1 MVSRIFQDDWKFTQP
16 VRPRLAGALE
26 GDVMKNTMV
35 AKLVM
40 ALVLSMAWSASAQA
54 QTLTSFTTTYKGG
67 SGTCGTT
74 YNIQGKEPSSTLKYP
89 VFIYMVG
96 TSETYNNGSA
106 LAAVDEMAGRG
117 YVAATVQY
125 PSSSFGDCTALS
137 ARSKC
142 IFDSTSASSAVAA
155 LCSRPAADCSK
166 GIVVAGFS
174 QGSILAILA
183 KNHDTRVQAAYGM
196 GAGVQYS
203 FYDLRACVATGKRAL
218 PSDRL
223 RAVNGEADSFM
234 GSTESSVRGQLQELT
249 GRSCTGTSCF
259 AANGSGW
266 YIVKHAEAS
275 DGNADHCY
283 MRASG
288 GCNGSQNSLDQK
300 WLNGTY
306 DWSVDPNM
314 QWLTGFT
321 QR

>member
-1 MVSRIFQDDWKFTQP
+1 
-16 VRPRLAGALE
+16 
-26 GDVMKNTMV
+26 MKRSTI
-35 AKLVM
+35 AKVVIGL
-40 ALVLSMAWSASAQA
+40 LLSMAWSAPAWA
-54 QTLTSFTTTYKGG
+54 QTLTSFTATYKGG
-67 SGTCGTT
+67 SSSCGTT
-74 YNIQGKEPSSTLKYP
+74 YSIQGKEPSSTSRYP

-96 TSETYNNGSA
+96 TSETYNNASA
-106 LAAVDEMAGRG
+106 LAAVNEMAGRG

-125 PSSSFGDCTALS
+125 ASSSFGSCSTLT

-142 IFDSTSASSAVAA
+142 IFDASSASSAVAA
-155 LCSRPAADCSK
+155 LCSRPTADCSK

-183 KNHDTRVQAAYGM
+183 KNYDSRVQAAYGL

-203 FYDLRACVATGKRAL
+203 FYDLRACVANGKRTL
-218 PSDRL
+218 TSDRL

-234 GSTESSVRGQLQELT
+234 GGTESSVRGQLQELT
-249 GRSCTGTSCF
+249 GRGCTSTSCF
-259 AANGSGW
+259 ASNGSGW

-283 MRASG
+283 MRATG
-288 GCNGSQNSLDQK
+288 GCSGSQNSLDQK

-306 DWSVDPNM
+306 DWSADTNL

>member
-1 MVSRIFQDDWKFTQP
+1 MKRTVIAKI
-16 VRPRLAGALE
+16 
-26 GDVMKNTMV
+26 VMG
-35 AKLVM
+35 L
-40 ALVLSMAWSASAQA
+40 LLSMAWSAPAWA
-54 QTLTSFTTTYKGG
+54 QTLTSFTATYKGG
-67 SGTCGTT
+67 SSTCGTT
-74 YNIQGKEPSSTLKYP
+74 YSIQGKEPSSTSKYP

-96 TSETYNNGSA
+96 TSETYNNASA

-117 YVAATVQY
+117 YVAATVEY
-125 PSSSFGDCTALS
+125 PSSSFGACSTLT

-155 LCSRPAADCSK
+155 LCSRTAADCSK

-183 KNHDTRVQAAYGM
+183 KNHDARVQAAYGL

-203 FYDLRACVATGKRAL
+203 LYDLRACVANGKRTL
-218 PSDRL
+218 TSDRL

-234 GSTESSVRGQLQELT
+234 GSSESSVRGQLQELT
-249 GRSCTGTSCF
+249 GRSCTATSCF
-259 AANGSGW
+259 ASNGSGW
-266 YIVKHAEAS
+266 YIVKHAEVS

-288 GCNGSQNSLDQK
+288 GCSGSQSSLDQK

-321 QR
+321 QP

>member
-1 MVSRIFQDDWKFTQP
+1 
-16 VRPRLAGALE
+16 
-26 GDVMKNTMV
+26 MKTTMV

-40 ALVLSMAWSASAQA
+40 GLLLSSVWGAVASA
-54 QTLTSFTTTYKGG
+54 QTLTSFTATYKGG

-125 PSSSFGDCTALS
+125 PNSFFGDCTTLS
-137 ARSKC
+137 GRARC
-142 IFDSTSASSAVAA
+142 IFDASSASSAVAA
-155 LCSRPAADCSK
+155 LCSRTAADCSK

-174 QGSILAILA
+174 QGSILSILS
-183 KNHDTRVQAAYGM
+183 KNYDTRVQAAYGL

-203 FYDLRACVATGKRAL
+203 TYNLRACVANGARAL
-218 PSDRL
+218 SSSRL
-223 RAVNGEADSFM
+223 RAVNGEADGFM
-234 GSTESSVRGQLQELT
+234 GGNETSVRGQLQELT
-249 GRSCTGTSCF
+249 GRSCSTPSCL
-259 AANGSGW
+259 AADGSGW
-266 YIVKHAEAS
+266 YIVKHAEVS
-275 DGNADHCY
+275 DGNAEHCY
-283 MRASG
+283 MRATG

-306 DWSVDPNM
+306 NWSADPNL
-314 QWLTGFT
+314 QWLSGYT

>member
-1 MVSRIFQDDWKFTQP
+1 MG
-16 VRPRLAGALE
+16 LL
-26 GDVMKNTMV
+26 
-35 AKLVM
+35 
-40 ALVLSMAWSASAQA
+40 LSTAWSASAWA

-67 SGTCGTT
+67 SSTCGTA
-74 YNIQGKEPSSTLKYP
+74 YNIQGKEPSSTSKYP

-96 TSETYNNGSA
+96 TSETYNNASA

-125 PSSSFGDCTALS
+125 PNSFFGDCATLS
-137 ARSKC
+137 GRAKC
-142 IFDSTSASSAVAA
+142 IFDASSASSAVAA

-174 QGSILAILA
+174 QGSILAILS
-183 KNHDTRVQAAYGM
+183 KNHDARVQAAYGL

-203 FYDLRACVATGKRAL
+203 TYDLRACVANGKRTL
-218 PSDRL
+218 TSDRL
-223 RAVNGEADSFM
+223 RAVNGEADGFL
-234 GSTESSVRGQLQELT
+234 GGAESAVRGQLQELT
-249 GRSCTGTSCF
+249 GRSCTSASCL
-259 AANGSGW
+259 ASNGSGW
-266 YIVKHAEAS
+266 YIVKHAEVS

-288 GCNGSQNSLDQK
+288 GCSGSQGSLDQK

-314 QWLTGFT
+314 QWLTAFT

>member
-1 MVSRIFQDDWKFTQP
+1 
-16 VRPRLAGALE
+16 
-26 GDVMKNTMV
+26 MKRTVV
-35 AKLVM
+35 AKIVM
-40 ALVLSMAWSASAQA
+40 GLLLSAAWSTPAWA

-74 YNIQGKEPSSTLKYP
+74 YNIQGKEPSSTSRYP
-89 VFIYMVG
+89 VFIYLVG

-106 LAAVDEMAGRG
+106 LAAVDEMAGRC

-125 PSSSFGDCTALS
+125 PNSTFGDCTTLT

-142 IFDSTSASSAVAA
+142 IFNAASASSAVAA

-174 QGSILAILA
+174 QGSILSILS
-183 KNHDTRVQAAYGM
+183 KNHDTRVQAAYGL

-203 FYDLRACVATGKRAL
+203 LYDLRACVANGKRTL
-218 PSDRL
+218 SSTRL
-223 RAVNGEADSFM
+223 RAVNGEADGFL
-234 GSTESSVRGQLQELT
+234 GSNETNVRGQLQELT
-249 GRSCTGTSCF
+249 GRSCTSSSCL
-259 AANGSGW
+259 ASDGSGW
-266 YIVKHAEAS
+266 YIVKHAEVS

-283 MRASG
+283 MRATG

-306 DWSVDPNM
+306 DWSVDPNLL
-314 QWLTGFT
+314 WLTGFT

>member
-1 MVSRIFQDDWKFTQP
+1 MKTLSTKV
-16 VRPRLAGALE
+16 
-26 GDVMKNTMV
+26 VMG
-35 AKLVM
+35 L
-40 ALVLSMAWSASAQA
+40 LLSMVWSAAAQA
-54 QTLTSFTTTYKGG
+54 QTLTSFTATYKGG
-67 SGTCGTT
+67 SSSCGTT
-74 YNIQGKEPSSTLKYP
+74 YNIQGKEPSSTSRYP

-96 TSETYNNGSA
+96 TSETYNNASA

-125 PSSSFGDCTALS
+125 ASSSFGSCSTLT

-183 KNHDTRVQAAYGM
+183 KNYDSRVQAAYGL

-203 FYDLRACVATGKRAL
+203 LYDLRACVAAGKRTL
-218 PSDRL
+218 TSDRL

-234 GSTESSVRGQLQELT
+234 GGSESSVRSQLQELT
-249 GRSCTGTSCF
+249 GRTCTSTSCLSS
-259 AANGSGW
+259 NGSGW
-266 YIVKHAEAS
+266 YIVKHAEVS
-275 DGNADHCY
+275 DGTADHCY
-283 MRASG
+283 MRATG
-288 GCNGSQNSLDQK
+288 GCSGSQNSLDQK

-306 DWSVDPNM
+306 DWSVDPNLA
-314 QWLTGFT
+314 WLTGFT

>member
-1 MVSRIFQDDWKFTQP
+1 MKKTLSGLNVVLGLF
-16 VRPRLAGALE
+16 VCAAL
-26 GDVMKNTMV
+26 GT
-35 AKLVM
+35 
-40 ALVLSMAWSASAQA
+40 SASAQ
-54 QTLTSFTTTYKGG
+54 TLSSFTASYKGG
-67 SGTCGTT
+67 SSTCGTS
-74 YNIQGKEPSSTLKYP
+74 YSIQGKEPSSLGTYP

-96 TSETYNNGSA
+96 TSETYTNASA

-125 PSSSFGDCTALS
+125 PNSTFGSCSTLT

-155 LCSRPAADCSK
+155 LCSRPTADCSK

-174 QGSILAILA
+174 QGSILAILS
-183 KNHDTRVQAAYGM
+183 KNYDTRVQAAYGL

-203 FYDLRACVATGKRAL
+203 TYDLRACVANGKRSLA
-218 PSDRL
+218 STRL
-223 RAVNGEADSFM
+223 RAVNGEADGFLG
-234 GSTESSVRGQLQELT
+234 GSESGVRGQLQELT
-249 GRSCTGTSCF
+249 GRSCTTSSCL
-259 AANGSGW
+259 ASDGSGW

-306 DWSVDPNM
+306 GWSVDPNL
-314 QWLTGFT
+314 QWLSGFT

>member
-1 MVSRIFQDDWKFTQP
+1 
-16 VRPRLAGALE
+16 
-26 GDVMKNTMV
+26 MKATLV
-35 AKLVM
+35 AKLVT
-40 ALVLSMAWSASAQA
+40 VLSVSIAWSAQA

-89 VFIYMVG
+89 VFIYLVG

-106 LAAVDEMAGRG
+106 LAAVDEMASRG

-125 PSSSFGDCTALS
+125 PNSSFGDCTTLS

-142 IFDSTSASSAVAA
+142 VFNSASASSAVAA
-155 LCSRPAADCSK
+155 LCSRAAADCSK

-174 QGSILAILA
+174 QGSILSILA
-183 KNHDTRVQAAYGM
+183 KNYDTRVQAAYGL

-203 FYDLRACVATGKRAL
+203 FYDLRACVANGKRSLSSA
-218 PSDRL
+218 RL
-223 RAVNGEADSFM
+223 RAVNGEADGFL
-234 GSTESSVRGQLQELT
+234 GSSEANVRAQLQELT
-249 GRSCTGTSCF
+249 SRSCTTPSCL
-259 AANGSGW
+259 AADGSGW

-283 MRASG
+283 MRATG

-306 DWSVDPNM
+306 DWSVDTNL

-321 QR
+321 AR

>member
-1 MVSRIFQDDWKFTQP
+1 
-16 VRPRLAGALE
+16 
-26 GDVMKNTMV
+26 MKATTV
-35 AKLVM
+35 AKLVTG
-40 ALVLSMAWSASAQA
+40 LLLSTAWGTSAWA

-74 YNIQGKEPSSTLKYP
+74 YSIQGKEPSSTSKYP

-96 TSETYNNGSA
+96 TSETYNNASA
-106 LAAVDEMAGRG
+106 LAAVDEMAARG

-125 PSSSFGDCTALS
+125 ASSTFGDCTTLS

-155 LCSRPAADCSK
+155 LCSRAAADCSK

-174 QGSILAILA
+174 QGSILAILS
-183 KNHDTRVQAAYGM
+183 KNYDTRVQAAYGL

-203 FYDLRACVATGKRAL
+203 IYNLRACVANGKRTL
-218 PSDRL
+218 SSDRL

-234 GSTESSVRGQLQELT
+234 GSSESSVRGQLQELT

-259 AANGSGW
+259 ASNGSGW
-266 YIVKHAEAS
+266 YVVKHAEVS

-283 MRASG
+283 MRATG

-306 DWSVDPNM
+306 DWSVDPNLL
-314 QWLTGFT
+314 WLTGFT
-321 QR
+321 AR